1 MYNSRA
7 LITFGLMALL
17 CGCSPSI
24 NDYKDTVRDGIKT
37 VPHVQEIIK
46 MFPNE
51 PTDHFITQ
59 YGFDKHVPVQW
70 NTVVYFYG
78 RYEMDYQVDVIVDYK
93 NNRISKIEGIP
104 IFQLMEVAP
113 NHPVVGTFS
122 SGRTIYE
129 KDWGKTIGAKGDF
142 SVIGIHLITNSPV
155 AGFDDCVHS
164 WRKDRIQ
171 IEP

>member
-1 MYNSRA
+1 MD
-7 LITFGLMALL
+7 
-17 CGCSPSI
+17 
-24 NDYKDTVRDGIKT
+24 DYKDTVRDGIKT

-59 YGFDKHVPVQW
+59 YGFDKHAPVQW

-104 IFQLMEVAP
+104 IFRLMEVAP
-113 NHPVVGTFS
+113 NHPVVGTFT
-122 SGRTIYE
+122 SGQTIYE
-129 KDWGKTIGAKGDF
+129 KDWEKTIAAKGDF

-155 AGFDDCVHS
+155 AGFDDFVHS

-171 IEP
+171 IAP